1 MRRLE
6 IRHSFHGKHADDM
19 ASMVKTARLEKPLP
33 SIRKLIRRVLSDIAT
48 ESGSAIS
55 RQAKSCRLMT
65 GAFYSQFDATFYG
78 LNGTH
83 GAIAPFLSR
92 DIA

>member
-1 MRRLE
+1 
-6 IRHSFHGKHADDM
+6 
-19 ASMVKTARLEKPLP
+19 
-33 SIRKLIRRVLSDIAT
+33 
-48 ESGSAIS
+48 
-55 RQAKSCRLMT
+55 MT
-65 GAFYSQFDATFYG
+65 GAFYSQFDATLYG